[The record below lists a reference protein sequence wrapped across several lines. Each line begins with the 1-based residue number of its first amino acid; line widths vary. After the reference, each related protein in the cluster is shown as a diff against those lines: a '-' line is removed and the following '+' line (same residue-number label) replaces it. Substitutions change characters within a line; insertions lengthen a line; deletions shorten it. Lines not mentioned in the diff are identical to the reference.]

1 MAKHLFI
8 KFKSKKQI
16 KLLCVWKLIKIVLL
30 FSFSHP
36 TSVSTIMASSSSV
49 ISSSEI
55 SEINPIETRSS
66 RSSRTTKLEQDE
78 RSLRHQLSPDR
89 LLKAAAET
97 LSACQIFEEENSSSD
112 QPDDD
117 PPPSWDFRFSTD
129 QRNLNRA
136 SKFRETNPDDDSAL
150 FSACGNH
157 DDNYFSVGQ
166 VTVRMDHGSAVES
179 EKPKSSYEAPQLS
192 NLSTNVDQQ
201 RRISARYLEE
211 SSTDPIYSDGSTISF
226 GETLILSDGLN
237 NLDVDLV
244 HALNNPDDRL
254 RRLEPRNLIF
264 NIPPVTSLNDHPV
277 TSSNDNDEEPPPA
290 YEDNGIVTLQ
300 IDTSTSVI

>member
-1 MAKHLFI
+1 
-8 KFKSKKQI
+8 
-16 KLLCVWKLIKIVLL
+16 
-30 FSFSHP
+30 
-36 TSVSTIMASSSSV
+36 MASSSSV

-66 RSSRTTKLEQDE
+66 RSSRTTKLEKDE
-78 RSLRHQLSPDR
+78 RSLRRQLSPER

-97 LSACQIFEEENSSSD
+97 LSACQIFDEENSSSD

-136 SKFRETNPDDDSAL
+136 SKFRENNPDDDSAL
-150 FSACGNH
+150 FSVCGNH

-166 VTVRMDHGSAVES
+166 VTVRMDQGSVGVVES
-179 EKPKSSYEAPQLS
+179 EKPKSPYEAPQLS
-192 NLSTNVDQQ
+192 NLSKNVDQLRLQ
-201 RRISARYLEE
+201 RRMSTKYLEE
-211 SSTDPIYSDGSTISF
+211 SSTDPVYSDGSTLSF

-254 RRLEPRNLIF
+254 RRLEPRNLVF
-264 NIPPVTSLNDHPV
+264 NIPPVTSLDDHPV
-277 TSSNDNDEEPPPA
+277 TSSVDNDEEPPPA
-290 YEDNGIVTLQ
+290 YEDNDGGGVVTLQ

>member
-1 MAKHLFI
+1 
-8 KFKSKKQI
+8 
-16 KLLCVWKLIKIVLL
+16 
-30 FSFSHP
+30 
-36 TSVSTIMASSSSV
+36 MASSSSV

-55 SEINPIETRSS
+55 SEINPIETRSF
-66 RSSRTTKLEQDE
+66 RSSRTTKLEKDE
-78 RSLRHQLSPDR
+78 RSLRRQLSPER

-97 LSACQIFEEENSSSD
+97 LSACQIFDEENSSSD

-136 SKFRETNPDDDSAL
+136 SKFRENNPDDDSAL
-150 FSACGNH
+150 FSVCGNH

-166 VTVRMDHGSAVES
+166 VTVRMDQGSVGVVES
-179 EKPKSSYEAPQLS
+179 EKPKSPYEAPQLS
-192 NLSTNVDQQ
+192 NLSKNVDQLRLQ
-201 RRISARYLEE
+201 RRMSTKYLEE
-211 SSTDPIYSDGSTISF
+211 SSTDPVYSDGSTLSF

-254 RRLEPRNLIF
+254 RRLEPRNLVF
-264 NIPPVTSLNDHPV
+264 NIPPVTSLDDHPV
-277 TSSNDNDEEPPPA
+277 TSSVDNDEEPPPA
-290 YEDNGIVTLQ
+290 YEDNNGGGVVTLQ